1 MCVLCVQ
8 GVVAEEGE
16 TKPMINYVAPVVLG
30 AAAIGGVVATLN
42 AL

>member
-1 MCVLCVQ
+1 MCVIYVQ
-8 GVVAEEGE
+8 GVVAEEGD
-16 TKPMINYVAPVVLG
+16 TKPMMNFVAPVVLG